1 MLELR
6 SFGSSRLGV
15 EVEPRDD
22 LDTDDHRNDPVH
34 GRTERRP
41 PSGSRD
47 ELTSL
52 LPRIFDPMGREPEG
66 KEPRR
71 SGDAGGGDGDEAHRD
86 TTLDDDD
93 PRPSVGDREA
103 DVDGGDRGESE
114 RVDGRR
120 IEPPEREWR
129 R

>member
-52 LPRIFDPMGREPEG
+52 LPRILDPMGREPEG
-66 KEPRR
+66 EQPCRT
-71 SGDAGGGDGDEAHRD
+71 GDAGGGDDDEAHRD
-86 TTLDDDD
+86 NALDDDD
-93 PRPSVGDREA
+93 SRSPVCYSEA
-103 DVDGGDRGESE
+103 DVDRRDQGESE
-114 RVDGRR
+114 GID
-120 IEPPEREWR
+120 
-129 R
+129 